1 MTGNIEIGFAYGPK
15 MAYFWA
21 MTILKS
27 SQLKSSTGRVLDRA
41 IRKPQY
47 IERNGILLV
56 ITKAN
61 LKPAGEETLTSPW
74 EIRAKNLESFYD
86 PAKAW

>member
-1 MTGNIEIGFAYGPK
+1 
-15 MAYFWA
+15 

-27 SQLKSSTGRVLDRA
+27 SQLKSSTGRVLDQA

-47 IERNGILLV
+47 VERNGVLLV

-61 LKPAGEETLTSPW
+61 LKPAGDETLLSPW
-74 EIRAKNLESFYD
+74 EIRAKNLEAFYD
-86 PAKAW
+86 PGKAW

>member
-1 MTGNIEIGFAYGPK
+1 
-15 MAYFWA
+15 MAFGLNLGYFWS

-27 SQLKSSTGRVLDRA
+27 SQLKSNAGRVLDRA

-47 IERNGILLV
+47 VERNGTLLV

-61 LKPAGEETLTSPW
+61 LRPAGDEMLVSPW
-74 EIRAKNLESFYD
+74 EIRARNLESFYD

>member
-1 MTGNIEIGFAYGPK
+1 MTV
-15 MAYFWA
+15 
-21 MTILKS
+21 LKS
-27 SQLKSSTGRVLDRA
+27 SQLKSNAGKVLDRA
-41 IRKPQY
+41 IREPQY
-47 IERNGILLV
+47 VERNGTLLV

-61 LKPAGEETLTSPW
+61 LTPASDGTLLSPW

>member
-1 MTGNIEIGFAYGPK
+1 
-15 MAYFWA
+15 
-21 MTILKS
+21 MTILKP
-27 SQLKSSTGRVLDRA
+27 SQLKSNTGKVLDLA

-47 IERNGILLV
+47 VERNGTLLV

-61 LKPAGEETLTSPW
+61 LKPAGDETILSPW

-86 PAKAW
+86 PAKTW

>member
-1 MTGNIEIGFAYGPK
+1 
-15 MAYFWA
+15 

-27 SQLKSSTGRVLDRA
+27 SQLKSNAGRVLDRA

-47 IERNGILLV
+47 VERNGTLLV
-56 ITKAN
+56 ITKAH
-61 LKPAGEETLTSPW
+61 LKPAGEEALLSPW

>member
-1 MTGNIEIGFAYGPK
+1 
-15 MAYFWA
+15 

-27 SQLKSSTGRVLDRA
+27 SQLKANTGKVLDSA

-47 IERNGILLV
+47 VERNGTLLV

-61 LKPAGEETLTSPW
+61 LKPSGGDALLSPW

>member
-1 MTGNIEIGFAYGPK
+1 

-27 SQLKSSTGRVLDRA
+27 SQLKSETGKVLDRA
-41 IRKPQY
+41 IREPQY
-47 IERNGILLV
+47 VERHGTLLV

-61 LKPAGEETLTSPW
+61 LKPAHDEAILSPW

-86 PAKAW
+86 PSKAS

>member
-1 MTGNIEIGFAYGPK
+1 
-15 MAYFWA
+15 

-27 SQLKSSTGRVLDRA
+27 SQLRSSTGRVLDRA
-41 IRKPQY
+41 IHAPQY
-47 IERNGILLV
+47 VERKGILLV

-61 LKPAGEETLTSPW
+61 LVPARDEPLLSPW
-74 EIRAKNLESFYD
+74 ESRARRLESFYD

>member
-1 MTGNIEIGFAYGPK
+1 MTV
-15 MAYFWA
+15 
-21 MTILKS
+21 LKS
-27 SQLKSSTGRVLDRA
+27 SQLKARTGKVLDSA

-47 IERNGILLV
+47 VERNGILLV

-61 LKPAGEETLTSPW
+61 LKPAADENLLSPW
-74 EIRAKNLESFYD
+74 EVRANNLESFYD